1 MLNKLNKY
9 LNSGIIL
16 TIVFLLVGGILIVKP
31 DISFNIIS
39 YLIGASLIVSGIY
52 LFIIDSK
59 TKNIFINVFLYAILL
74 TLIGILIILNP
85 ITLKVILPIF
95 LGLWFLIS
103 GIFKIRLDIYMKDEP
118 YFILSLITN
127 IITVI
132 CGVILLINPVES
144 VSAITISLGIIIVV
158 SSISSLIDIIIFKK
172 NINSVVKYIKE
183 EYNVLIIFFIFCKI

>member
-39 YLIGASLIVSGIY
+39 YFIGASLIVSGIY

-59 TKNIFINVFLYAILL
+59 TNNIFINVFLYAILL

-172 NINSVVKYIKE
+172 NINSVVKYLKE
-183 EYNVLIIFFIFCKI
+183 EYNRFSNYI

>member
-31 DISFNIIS
+31 DISFNVIS

-172 NINSVVKYIKE
+172 NINSVVKYLKE
-183 EYNVLIIFFIFCKI
+183 EYTRFGNFI

>member
-59 TKNIFINVFLYAILL
+59 TNNIFINVFLYAILL
-74 TLIGILIILNP
+74 TLIGILIIVNP
-85 ITLKVILPIF
+85 ITLRVILPIF

-118 YFILSLITN
+118 YFIISLITN

-172 NINSVVKYIKE
+172 NINSVVKYLKE
-183 EYNVLIIFFIFCKI
+183 EYTRFSNFI

>member
-172 NINSVVKYIKE
+172 NIDSVVKYLKE
-183 EYNVLIIFFIFCKI
+183 EYTRFGNFI

>member
-39 YLIGASLIVSGIY
+39 YLIGVSLIVSGIY

-85 ITLKVILPIF
+85 VTLKVILPIF

-172 NINSVVKYIKE
+172 NINSVVKYLKE
-183 EYNVLIIFFIFCKI
+183 EYTRFSNYI

>member
-172 NINSVVKYIKE
+172 NINSVVKYLKE
-183 EYNVLIIFFIFCKI
+183 EYIRFSNFI

>member
-172 NINSVVKYIKE
+172 NINSVVKYLKE
-183 EYNVLIIFFIFCKI
+183 EYTRFSNYI

>member
-52 LFIIDSK
+52 LFIIDSN

-74 TLIGILIILNP
+74 TLIGMLIILNP
-85 ITLKVILPIF
+85 ITLKVLLPIF

-172 NINSVVKYIKE
+172 NINSVVKYLKE
-183 EYNVLIIFFIFCKI
+183 EYTRFSNFI

>member
-74 TLIGILIILNP
+74 TLISILIILNP

-172 NINSVVKYIKE
+172 NINSVVKYLKE
-183 EYNVLIIFFIFCKI
+183 EYTRFSNFI

>member
-39 YLIGASLIVSGIY
+39 YLVGASLIVSGIY

-59 TKNIFINVFLYAILL
+59 TNNIFINVFLYAILL

-172 NINSVVKYIKE
+172 NINSVVKYLKE
-183 EYNVLIIFFIFCKI
+183 EYTRFSNFI

>member
-85 ITLKVILPIF
+85 VTLKVILPIF

-172 NINSVVKYIKE
+172 NINSVVKYLKE
-183 EYNVLIIFFIFCKI
+183 EYTRFSNYI

>member
-39 YLIGASLIVSGIY
+39 YLIGATLVVSGIY

-59 TKNIFINVFLYAILL
+59 TNNIFINVFLYAILL

-85 ITLKVILPIF
+85 VTLKVILPIF

-172 NINSVVKYIKE
+172 NINSVVKYLKE
-183 EYNVLIIFFIFCKI
+183 EYTRFSNYI

>member
-31 DISFNIIS
+31 DISFNVIS
-39 YLIGASLIVSGIY
+39 YLIGASHIGSGIY

-172 NINSVVKYIKE
+172 NINSVVKYLKE
-183 EYNVLIIFFIFCKI
+183 EYTRFSNFI

>member
-16 TIVFLLVGGILIVKP
+16 TIVFLLVGVILIVKP

-85 ITLKVILPIF
+85 VTLKVILPIF

-172 NINSVVKYIKE
+172 NINSVVKCLKE
-183 EYNVLIIFFIFCKI
+183 EYTKFSNYI

>member
-59 TKNIFINVFLYAILL
+59 TNNIFINVFLYAILL

-85 ITLKVILPIF
+85 VTLKVILPIF

-103 GIFKIRLDIYMKDEP
+103 GIFKIRLDIYMKDES

-172 NINSVVKYIKE
+172 NINSVVKYLKE
-183 EYNVLIIFFIFCKI
+183 EYTRFSNFI

>member
-172 NINSVVKYIKE
+172 NINSVVKYLKE
-183 EYNVLIIFFIFCKI
+183 VYTRFSNFI

>member
-39 YLIGASLIVSGIY
+39 YLIGASLVVSGIY

-59 TKNIFINVFLYAILL
+59 TNNIFINVFLYAILL

-85 ITLKVILPIF
+85 VTLKVILPIF

-144 VSAITISLGIIIVV
+144 VSAITISLGIIIVI

-172 NINSVVKYIKE
+172 NINSVVKYLKE
-183 EYNVLIIFFIFCKI
+183 EYNRFSNYI

>member
-16 TIVFLLVGGILIVKP
+16 TIVFLLVGSILIVKP

-39 YLIGASLIVSGIY
+39 YFIGASLVVSGIY

-85 ITLKVILPIF
+85 VTLKVILPIF

-103 GIFKIRLDIYMKDEP
+103 GIFKIRLDIYMKDES

-172 NINSVVKYIKE
+172 NINSVVKYLKE
-183 EYNVLIIFFIFCKI
+183 EYNRFSNYI

>member
-74 TLIGILIILNP
+74 TLIGMLIILNP

-172 NINSVVKYIKE
+172 NINSVVKYLKE
-183 EYNVLIIFFIFCKI
+183 EYTRFGNFI

>member
-59 TKNIFINVFLYAILL
+59 TKNIFINVFLYAILI

-85 ITLKVILPIF
+85 VTLKVILPIF

-172 NINSVVKYIKE
+172 NINSVVKYLKE
-183 EYNVLIIFFIFCKI
+183 EYNRFSNYI

>member
-59 TKNIFINVFLYAILL
+59 TNNIFINVFLYAILL

-85 ITLKVILPIF
+85 VTLKVILPIF

-172 NINSVVKYIKE
+172 NINSVVKYLKE
-183 EYNVLIIFFIFCKI
+183 EYNRFSNFI

>member
-39 YLIGASLIVSGIY
+39 YLIGVSLVVSGIY

-59 TKNIFINVFLYAILL
+59 TNNIFINVFLYAILL

-85 ITLKVILPIF
+85 VTLKVILPIF

-103 GIFKIRLDIYMKDEP
+103 GIFKIRLDIYMRNEP

-172 NINSVVKYIKE
+172 NINSVVKYLKE
-183 EYNVLIIFFIFCKI
+183 EYNRFSNYI

>member
-31 DISFNIIS
+31 DISFNVIS

-144 VSAITISLGIIIVV
+144 ISAITISLGIIIVV

-172 NINSVVKYIKE
+172 NINSVVKYLKE
-183 EYNVLIIFFIFCKI
+183 EYTRFSNFI

>member
-59 TKNIFINVFLYAILL
+59 INNIFINVFLYAILL

-172 NINSVVKYIKE
+172 NINNVVKYLKE
-183 EYNVLIIFFIFCKI
+183 EYTRFSNFI

>member
-16 TIVFLLVGGILIVKP
+16 TIVFLLVGSILIFKP

-39 YLIGASLIVSGIY
+39 YFIGASLVVSGIY

-59 TKNIFINVFLYAILL
+59 TNNIFINVFLYAILL

-85 ITLKVILPIF
+85 VTLKVILPIF

-103 GIFKIRLDIYMKDEP
+103 GIFKIRLDIYMKDES

-172 NINSVVKYIKE
+172 NINSVVKYLKE
-183 EYNVLIIFFIFCKI
+183 EYSRFSNYI

>member
-85 ITLKVILPIF
+85 VTLKVILPIF

-172 NINSVVKYIKE
+172 NINSVVKYLKE
-183 EYNVLIIFFIFCKI
+183 EYSRFSNYI

>member
-39 YLIGASLIVSGIY
+39 YLIGATLVVSGIY

-59 TKNIFINVFLYAILL
+59 TNNIFINVFLYAILL

-85 ITLKVILPIF
+85 VTLKVILPIF
-95 LGLWFLIS
+95 LGLWFLIT

-144 VSAITISLGIIIVV
+144 VSAITISLGIIIVI

-172 NINSVVKYIKE
+172 NINSVVKYLKE
-183 EYNVLIIFFIFCKI
+183 EYNRFSNYI

>member
-59 TKNIFINVFLYAILL
+59 TNNIFINVFLYAILL

-85 ITLKVILPIF
+85 VTLKVILPIF

-144 VSAITISLGIIIVV
+144 ISAITISLGIIIVI

-172 NINSVVKYIKE
+172 NINSVVKYLKE
-183 EYNVLIIFFIFCKI
+183 EYNRFSNYI

>member
-158 SSISSLIDIIIFKK
+158 SRISSLIDIIIFKK
-172 NINSVVKYIKE
+172 NINSLVKYLKE
-183 EYNVLIIFFIFCKI
+183 EYTRFSNFI

>member
-31 DISFNIIS
+31 DISFNVIS

-183 EYNVLIIFFIFCKI
+183 EYTRFSNFI

>member
-39 YLIGASLIVSGIY
+39 YLIGASLVVSGIY

-59 TKNIFINVFLYAILL
+59 TNNIFINVFLYAILL

-85 ITLKVILPIF
+85 VTLKVILPIF

-103 GIFKIRLDIYMKDEP
+103 GIFKIRLDIYMKDES

-172 NINSVVKYIKE
+172 NINSVVKYLKE
-183 EYNVLIIFFIFCKI
+183 EYNRFSNYI

>member
-39 YLIGASLIVSGIY
+39 YLIGASLVVSGIY

-59 TKNIFINVFLYAILL
+59 TNNIFINVFLYAILL

-144 VSAITISLGIIIVV
+144 VSAITISLGIIIVI

-172 NINSVVKYIKE
+172 NINSVVKYLKE
-183 EYNVLIIFFIFCKI
+183 EYNRFSNYI

>member
-39 YLIGASLIVSGIY
+39 YLVGASLIVSGIY

-172 NINSVVKYIKE
+172 NINSVVKYLKE
-183 EYNVLIIFFIFCKI
+183 EYNRFSNYI

>member
-39 YLIGASLIVSGIY
+39 YLIGVSLVVSGIY

-59 TKNIFINVFLYAILL
+59 TNNIFINVFLYAILL

-85 ITLKVILPIF
+85 VTLKVILPIF

-144 VSAITISLGIIIVV
+144 ISAITISLGIIIVI

-172 NINSVVKYIKE
+172 NINSVVKYLKE
-183 EYNVLIIFFIFCKI
+183 EYNRFSNYI

>member
-183 EYNVLIIFFIFCKI
+183 EYTRFSNFI

>member
-16 TIVFLLVGGILIVKP
+16 TIVFLLVGGILIIKP

-85 ITLKVILPIF
+85 VTLKVILPIF

-172 NINSVVKYIKE
+172 NINSVVKYLKE
-183 EYNVLIIFFIFCKI
+183 EYNRFSNYI

>member
-39 YLIGASLIVSGIY
+39 YFIGASLVVSGIY

-59 TKNIFINVFLYAILL
+59 TNNIFINVFLYAILL

-85 ITLKVILPIF
+85 VTLKVILPIF

-172 NINSVVKYIKE
+172 NINSVVKYLKE
-183 EYNVLIIFFIFCKI
+183 EYNRFSNFI